1 MRRLFVPGVVFL
13 FVACRGQAPTSP
25 DTARSEGARSAAS
38 SAPGQPPRPGTRVVE
53 PRPATGKPIQAG
65 AWGGDHVNLLLTA
78 TGGTLEYDCAHGTID
93 QPFLTDSSGRFDL
106 AGTHT
111 REHGGPIRIGEKEDK
126 RPARYTGTTD
136 GRTMTLSVTLT
147 GSNEPLGTFTLTR
160 GQLGRIVKC
169 L

>member
-13 FVACRGQAPTSP
+13 FVACTGKAPTSP
-25 DTARSEGARSAAS
+25 DTARSEGARAAAS
-38 SAPGQPPRPGTRVVE
+38 SPPGQPQRPGTRVVE
-53 PRPATGKPIQAG
+53 PRPASGKPIEVG

-136 GRTMTLSVTLT
+136 GRTMTLTVALA

-160 GQLGRIVKC
+160 GQPGRILKY

>member
-1 MRRLFVPGVVFL
+1 MRRLFVSGVVFL
-13 FVACRGQAPTSP
+13 FVACTGPAPTSP
-25 DTARSEGARSAAS
+25 DAARREGARPAS
-38 SAPGQPPRPGTRVVE
+38 SAPGQPPRPGTRVVA
-53 PRPATGKPIQAG
+53 PRPASGKPIEVG
-65 AWGGDHVNLLLTA
+65 AWGGDHVNLLVAA

-93 QPFLTDSSGRFDL
+93 QSFLADSSGRFDL

-136 GRTMTLSVTLT
+136 GRTMTLTVTLT
-147 GSNEPLGTFTLTR
+147 GSNERIGPFTLTR
-160 GQLGRIVKC
+160 GQLGRVVKC

>member
-1 MRRLFVPGVVFL
+1 MRRLLVSGVVFL
-13 FVACRGQAPTSP
+13 FVACTGQAPTSP

-38 SAPGQPPRPGTRVVE
+38 SAPSQPQRPSTRVVA
-53 PRPATGKPIQAG
+53 PRPASGKPIEVG
-65 AWGGDHVNLLLTA
+65 EWGGDHVKLLVTE

-93 QPFLTDSSGRFDL
+93 QPLLADSSGRFDL

-126 RPARYTGTTD
+126 RPARYTGRTD
-136 GRTMTLSVTLT
+136 GRTMTLTVTLT
-147 GSNEPLGTFTLTR
+147 GSNEPVGTFTLTR

>member
-1 MRRLFVPGVVFL
+1 MRRLLVSGVAFL
-13 FVACRGQAPTSP
+13 FVACTGPAPTSP
-25 DTARSEGARSAAS
+25 EAARSEGARLTAS
-38 SAPGQPPRPGTRVVE
+38 SAGDHPQRPGTRVVS
-53 PRPATGKPIQAG
+53 PRPASGTTLEVG
-65 AWGGDHVNLLLTA
+65 AWGGDHVNLLVVA

-93 QPFLTDSSGRFDL
+93 QPFVVDSSGRFDL

-136 GRTMTLSVTLT
+136 GRTMTLTVTVT

-160 GQLGRIVKC
+160 GQIGRIFKC
-169 L
+169 V